1 MSAPVEGQ
9 FEHYC
14 SALVAAFG
22 HADRHQPAKLYLKG
36 LLLPGERKSVEPMAA
51 RLCPENVRSTHQ
63 SMNHLV
69 AAADWEDRAV
79 LGAAAKQVVPDLVKK
94 EERRWWILDD
104 TSHAKKGQH
113 SVGVARQYSGRLG
126 KTDNCQ
132 VAVSLSVANAYGSM
146 PLDYR
151 LYLPEEWTEDLA
163 RCRKAGIPQR
173 VEFRTKGQIGREQ
186 IERAL
191 ADNIPRGIVLADAG
205 YGADSD
211 FRDWLQIQKLE
222 YVLGIRET
230 TSVWWGKHQPI
241 DSPPRSTHG
250 RRRTHVQRD
259 ARHQPIAVLELAR
272 AMSPKMWRNITW
284 RQGSSKPLSSRFA
297 RVRVR
302 AANQN
307 RVREEEWLLI
317 EWPEGEAEP
326 THYWLSTLPQAIS
339 FKQFVNNAMGRWM
352 IERDYEELKSELG
365 LSHYEGRNWRGFHHH
380 ATLCIAAYGFLM
392 LQRLRGKKNSA
403 RFEQPPVPEG
413 FRPRGSRSDAASQSL
428 VDRQRALS
436 SRPRDRTH
444 SASVPLLREIV
455 ASTNVTFGG
464 FSVIPRQDSLAREHT
479 TVRSVRD
486 E

>member
-1 MSAPVEGQ
+1 MSAPVESQ
-9 FEHYC
+9 FEYYC

-22 HADRHQPAKLYLKG
+22 HADRDQPAKLYLKG

-69 AAADWEDRAV
+69 AAAEWADHAV
-79 LGAAAKQVVPDLVKK
+79 LGAVAKQVVPELVKK
-94 EERRWWILDD
+94 GERRWWILDD
-104 TSHAKKGQH
+104 TSHAKKGRH

-132 VAVSLSVANAYGSM
+132 VAVSLSLANSYGSV
-146 PLDYR
+146 PLDYQ
-151 LYLPEEWTEDLA
+151 LYLPEEWTGDRA
-163 RCRKAGIPQR
+163 RCRKAGVPEEI
-173 VEFRTKGQIGREQ
+173 EFRTKGQIAREQ

-191 ADNIPRGIVLADAG
+191 TNNVPRGIVLADAG
-205 YGADSD
+205 YGADSEL
-211 FRDWLQIQKLE
+211 RDWLQGRQIE
-222 YVLGIRET
+222 YVLGVRET
-230 TSVWWGKHQPI
+230 ATVCGGKYQPI
-241 DSPPRSTHG
+241 DSPPQSTRG
-250 RRRTHVQRD
+250 RRRTRVQRD
-259 ARHQPIAVLELAR
+259 ARHKPISVLELAR
-272 AMSPKMWRNITW
+272 TLRPKMWRTITW

-317 EWPEGEAEP
+317 EWPEGETEP

-339 FKQFVNNAMGRWM
+339 FKQLVNNAMGRWM

-392 LQRLRGKKNSA
+392 LQRLRGKKNFA
-403 RFEQPPVPEG
+403 GFEQPSVPEG
-413 FRPRGSRSDAASQSL
+413 FRPRGSRPDAATQPL
-428 VDRQRALS
+428 VDRQHTLS
-436 SRPRDRTH
+436 SRPRDRPH
-444 SASVPLLREIV
+444 SVSMPVLRETV
-455 ASTNVTFGG
+455 A
-464 FSVIPRQDSLAREHT
+464 
-479 TVRSVRD
+479 
-486 E
+486 